1 MTAST
6 LTPSQIE
13 KKRYSPPQILLV
25 AAPQDLTLAYRFS
38 SALVLVSA
46 IAAAVGVFHAGVFHD
61 VAMTAGNAQGTD
73 LVILAVAI
81 PTVVVSMILTARG
94 SLRAQLVWLGALGYI
109 LYNSVFYAYAA
120 HFNALFLVYA
130 ATLALSF
137 WSVVVLLMKLDV
149 DRLRHNFTPDTPVR
163 IIAGYLVIT
172 ILLFATL
179 WLKDIIP
186 AVLNNTVP
194 SGLKGTGMVTNP
206 IQMTDLAFG
215 FPLTVL
221 SAFWLWQRRAWGY
234 VLAGAFLVY
243 DVIESVS
250 VATDQIFG
258 HISDPGASLGA
269 VPILVALTIVGLVP
283 AVVYLRHLHGGSK
296 SKHSLQEARL

>member
-1 MTAST
+1 
-6 LTPSQIE
+6 
-13 KKRYSPPQILLV
+13 
-25 AAPQDLTLAYRFS
+25 
-38 SALVLVSA
+38 
-46 IAAAVGVFHAGVFHD
+46 
-61 VAMTAGNAQGTD
+61 
-73 LVILAVAI
+73 
-81 PTVVVSMILTARG
+81 
-94 SLRAQLVWLGALGYI
+94 
-109 LYNSVFYAYAA
+109 
-120 HFNALFLVYA
+120 
-130 ATLALSF
+130 
-137 WSVVVLLMKLDV
+137 
-149 DRLRHNFTPDTPVR
+149 
-163 IIAGYLVIT
+163 
-172 ILLFATL
+172 
-179 WLKDIIP
+179 
-186 AVLNNTVP
+186 
-194 SGLKGTGMVTNP
+194 MVTNP